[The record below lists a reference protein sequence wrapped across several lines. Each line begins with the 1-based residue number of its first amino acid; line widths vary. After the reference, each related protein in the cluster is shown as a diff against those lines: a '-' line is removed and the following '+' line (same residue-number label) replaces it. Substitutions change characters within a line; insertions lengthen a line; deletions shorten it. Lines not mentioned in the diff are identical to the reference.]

1 MDAVSSL
8 PQVTGEIVYLAKT
21 AEKPHT
27 YTYDPPGGV
36 PKTNIVS
43 EPHTVPI
50 FDMRPVADGLS
61 LDVQGSPWSRPRPP
75 SPTSTTKPNC
85 RTSITAEAENLVK
98 QATGATAWWCSTTP
112 SAAAPTASRTAR
124 PASPASRSRR
134 VHGDY
139 TEISGPQRV
148 RDLMGS
154 EADDLL
160 SRRFAI
166 INVWRPIRG
175 PLFDA
180 PLALCDATSLAT
192 GDLLPQDLIYRD
204 RNGEIY
210 GLTYN
215 PAHRWYYA
223 PAMQADEALLL
234 KCFDSPDRR
243 PGTFHAAHLVR
254 RSERPRRH
262 AAARKHRAANA
273 GFLRRLNGLSWNQGA
288 SSQALARTE
297 LVLMGVFLHLDDFD
311 RCWLGASRQ
320 PPKWS

>member
-1 MDAVSSL
+1 
-8 PQVTGEIVYLAKT
+8 
-21 AEKPHT
+21 
-27 YTYDPPGGV
+27 
-36 PKTNIVS
+36 
-43 EPHTVPI
+43 VPI
-50 FDMRPVADGLS
+50 FDMRPVADGLT
-61 LDVQGSPWSRPRPP
+61 LDVQGFALVPA
-75 SPTSTTKPNC
+75 PTAVTDFYDEAQLQEIYYP
-85 RTSITAEAENLVK
+85 EAENLVK
-98 QATGATAWWCSTTP
+98 QATGAARVVVFDHTIRRRTP
-112 SAAAPTASRTAR
+112 GVEDRTPGIPR
-124 PASPASRSRR
+124 QPVTR

-192 GDLLPQDLIYRD
+192 GDLVPQDLIYRD
-204 RNGEIY
+204 RTGEIY

-234 KCFDSPDRR
+234 KCFDSQTDGQARFMPHTSFADPNAPDDMPPRESIELR
-243 PGTFHAAHLVR
+243 TLV
-254 RSERPRRH
+254 
-262 AAARKHRAANA
+262 
-273 GFLRRLNGLSWNQGA
+273 F
-288 SSQALARTE
+288 
-297 LVLMGVFLHLDDFD
+297 FD
-311 RCWLGASRQ
+311 A
-320 PPKWS
+320 

>member
-8 PQVTGEIVYLAKT
+8 PQVTGEIVYLART
-21 AEKPHT
+21 PEKPHT
-27 YTYDPPGGV
+27 YTYDPPEGV

-43 EPHTVPI
+43 EPHSVPI
-50 FDMRPVADGLS
+50 FDMRPVADGLT
-61 LDVQGSPWSRPRPP
+61 LDVQGFALVPA
-75 SPTSTTKPNC
+75 PTAVTDFYD
-85 RTSITAEAENLVK
+85 EAQLEEIYYPETENLVK
-98 QATGATAWWCSTTP
+98 QAIGATRVVVFDHTIRRRTP
-112 SAAAPTASRTAR
+112 GVEDRTPGIPR
-124 PASPASRSRR
+124 QPVTR

-139 TEISGPQRV
+139 TEVSGPQRV

-192 GDLLPQDLIYRD
+192 GDLVPQDLIYRD
-204 RNGEIY
+204 RTGEIY

-234 KCFDSPDRR
+234 KCFDSQIDGRARFMPHTSFADPNAPADMPPRESIELR
-243 PGTFHAAHLVR
+243 TLV
-254 RSERPRRH
+254 
-262 AAARKHRAANA
+262 
-273 GFLRRLNGLSWNQGA
+273 F
-288 SSQALARTE
+288 
-297 LVLMGVFLHLDDFD
+297 FD
-311 RCWLGASRQ
+311 A
-320 PPKWS
+320 